1 MAEETMDREAAVRL
15 IVENQLKDYDR
26 NDHAER
32 MKIGRRK
39 AANGDLDFVLFND
52 PSIIFTLDE
61 LKVLV
66 PLDRDRLNYGFSKP
80 FDKLTAE
87 LESCTD
93 SVRRRVLE
101 KQIGRCS
108 VEKGTCGKLAK
119 NHYGLLSIPKQK
131 GRRNH
136 HMSQHHQA
144 LKSESLRVFRSLLE
158 THVAKFKATTA
169 DTSVEYSGIP
179 DDVISVIGKQAAR
192 IAIRNV
198 NERMFRKRRKAR
210 RRQEH
215 SRKVNAGLPVTSQ
228 KRYINRGGPY
238 GNS

>member
-61 LKVLV
+61 LKVLI
-66 PLDRDRLNYGFSKP
+66 PLDRDRLNY
-80 FDKLTAE
+80 
-87 LESCTD
+87 
-93 SVRRRVLE
+93 
-101 KQIGRCS
+101 I
-108 VEKGTCGKLAK
+108 KLAK

-169 DTSVEYSGIP
+169 DTGVEYSGIP

-198 NERMFRKRRKAR
+198 NEQLFRKRQKAR

-215 SRKVNAGLPVTSQ
+215 SRKVNAGLTVTSA

-238 GNS
+238 GR

>member
-1 MAEETMDREAAVRL
+1 MAEETMDRDVAVRL

-39 AANGDLDFVLFND
+39 AANGDLNFILFNN

-66 PLDRDRLNYGFSKP
+66 PLDRDRLHY
-80 FDKLTAE
+80 
-87 LESCTD
+87 
-93 SVRRRVLE
+93 
-101 KQIGRCS
+101 I
-108 VEKGTCGKLAK
+108 KLAK
-119 NHYGLLSIPKQK
+119 NMHGLLSIPKQK

-144 LKSESLRVFRSLLE
+144 LKSESLRVFRNLLE

-169 DTSVEYSGIP
+169 DTGVEYSGIP

-215 SRKVNAGLPVTSQ
+215 SRKVNAGLTVTSQ

>member
-26 NDHAER
+26 NDHTEH

-39 AANGDLDFVLFND
+39 AAHGDPGFILFKD

-66 PLDRDRLNYGFSKP
+66 PLDRDRLNY
-80 FDKLTAE
+80 
-87 LESCTD
+87 
-93 SVRRRVLE
+93 
-101 KQIGRCS
+101 I
-108 VEKGTCGKLAK
+108 KLAK
-119 NHYGLLSIPKQK
+119 NMHGLLSIPKQK

-144 LKSESLRVFRSLLE
+144 LKSESIRVFRNLLE

-169 DTSVEYSGIP
+169 DTGVEYSGIP
-179 DDVISVIGKQAAR
+179 DDVIGVIGKQAAR

-198 NERMFRKRRKAR
+198 NEALFRKRTKAR

-215 SRKVNAGLPVTSQ
+215 SRKVNAGTTAVSQ
-228 KRYINRGGPY
+228 KKYVNRGGQY
-238 GNS
+238 GK

>member
-1 MAEETMDREAAVRL
+1 MAEETMDRDVVVRL

-39 AANGDLDFVLFND
+39 AVNGDMNFVLFND

-66 PLDRDRLNYGFSKP
+66 PLDRDRLHY
-80 FDKLTAE
+80 T
-87 LESCTD
+87 
-93 SVRRRVLE
+93 
-101 KQIGRCS
+101 
-108 VEKGTCGKLAK
+108 KLAK
-119 NHYGLLSIPKQK
+119 NMHGLLSIPKQK
-131 GRRNH
+131 GRRKH
-136 HMSQHHQA
+136 HMSQRHQA
-144 LKSESLRVFRSLLE
+144 LKSESIRVFAGLLE
-158 THVAKFKATTA
+158 THVAKFKATFAGTG
-169 DTSVEYSGIP
+169 VEYSGIP

-198 NERMFRKRRKAR
+198 NEAQRRKHTKAR

-215 SRKVNAGLPVTSQ
+215 SRKVNAGLTVTSA

-238 GNS
+238 GTS